1 MLSSLMK
8 KQYANTILYIFQLHL
23 ADATLSSQFLEK
35 LRVHILFYQGQISF
49 SRFIF
54 YCFPPV
60 MAVRIKVLFI
70 ELSHQPQDALYHQIT
85 SHCLCLYYAPL
96 YFNLWFIIV
105 NLELRTREVKYDIIL
120 FLFWIIGVTIDNYY

>member
-8 KQYANTILYIFQLHL
+8 QQDANTILYIFQLHL

-35 LRVHILFYQGQISF
+35 LRVHVLFYQGQISF

-70 ELSHQPQDALYHQIT
+70 ELSHQPQDALYHKIT

-96 YFNLWFIIV
+96 YFNLWFIKV
-105 NLELRTREVKYDIIL
+105 NLELRTREVKYDISL